1 VDVDPDQARL
11 PWSGLPVRGERGW
24 LPGMIAAGQVRQDG
38 RWAFWDV
45 HDPERAVIIDLADER
60 YDRLV
65 VDDPRATAAGINQ
78 ALTVG
83 PGSSTGGAG

>member
-1 VDVDPDQARL
+1 
-11 PWSGLPVRGERGW
+11 
-24 LPGMIAAGQVRQDG
+24 MIAAGRVRQDG

-45 HDPERAVIIDLADER
+45 HDLERAVIIDLADER

-65 VDDPRATAAGINQ
+65 IEVDDPRATAAGINQ